1 MSETKVQTRPPAKR
15 DASATRPAESKVNTK
30 AVGPSILLIE
40 DEDSLRSVVS
50 RALSMDGYRVI
61 EAANGREGV
70 ERFRRS
76 FADLVITDIW
86 MPDTDGLEA
95 TLQLTHDFP
104 EIKIIAITGGSG
116 DRDCLGVAKFFGA
129 RRTFKKPF
137 DMKELLAAVR
147 ETLEEQVTIGRAGQK
162 RRAYP
167 RYAVRCASAFTG
179 DEVRGVG
186 KVLNISRGGCALES
200 EVTVPRGSMVSI
212 QIFLPQENSATI
224 IERARVQWTTGFE
237 FGLEFIRVPP
247 KSQQSLQR
255 FITRMQ
261 KEIDRQL

>member
-1 MSETKVQTRPPAKR
+1 MSETKVQTRTPAKR
-15 DASATRPAESKVNTK
+15 GPSAVQSAENKVNTK
-30 AVGPSILLIE
+30 AAGPSILLIE
-40 DEDSLRSVVS
+40 DEESLRSVVS

-61 EAANGREGV
+61 EATNGREGV
-70 ERFRRS
+70 ERFRKT

-147 ETLEEQVTIGRAGQK
+147 ETLEEQATVGRGGQK

-167 RYAVRCASAFTG
+167 RYAVRCAAGFTG
-179 DEVRGVG
+179 DEVRGTC
-186 KVLNISRGGCALES
+186 KVLNISRGGCAVES
-200 EVTVPRGSMVSI
+200 EVIVTRGAILSI
-212 QIFLPQENSATI
+212 QIFLPQESTATI

-255 FITRMQ
+255 FLTRMQ
-261 KEIDRQL
+261 IEIDRQS

>member
-1 MSETKVQTRPPAKR
+1 MSEIKVQTRPPAKLEPP
-15 DASATRPAESKVNTK
+15 AATSAENKVNANK
-30 AVGPSILLIE
+30 GPSILVIE
-40 DEDSLRSVVS
+40 DEESLRSVVS
-50 RALSMDGYRVI
+50 RALSLDGYRVI

-70 ERFRRS
+70 ERFRRT

-104 EIKIIAITGGSG
+104 EVKIIAITGGSG

-147 ETLEEQVTIGRAGQK
+147 ETLEDQTPSSRAGQK

-167 RYAVRCASAFTG
+167 RYAVRCASAFSG
-179 DEVRGVG
+179 DEIRGVG
-186 KVLNISRGGCALES
+186 KVLNISRGGCAVES
-200 EVTVPRGSMVSI
+200 EVTLPRGTCVSI
-212 QIFLPQENSATI
+212 QIFLPQESSATVV
-224 IERARVQWTTGFE
+224 ERARVQWTTGFE

-247 KSQQSLQR
+247 KAQQSLQR
-255 FITRMQ
+255 FLSRMQ
-261 KEIDRQL
+261 SEFDRQI